1 MSAGMSGYGNSE
13 IMNWRILSNMPIAL
27 HLTSGKGGQMRAK
40 GSPWSYYAYTQLNN
54 ASFFVANVL
63 LTQSELLYVKTK
75 LGLPLYSF
83 IWLGK

>member
-1 MSAGMSGYGNSE
+1 
-13 IMNWRILSNMPIAL
+13 MPIAL
-27 HLTSGKGGQMRAK
+27 YLTSGKGGQLRVK
-40 GSPWSYYAYTQLNN
+40 GSPWSYDTYTQLNN